1 VPSAQDFLPLT
12 HLMYAVL
19 LSLAEKPNHPYE
31 LVRRV
36 RERSGGMID
45 PGTGSFYSV
54 LARAEQ
60 DGMIRESRAQADT
73 RRRVYEI
80 TPLGRRV
87 LAAEADRLASQ
98 VKAAQAVLE
107 PGKRRA

>member
-1 VPSAQDFLPLT
+1 MPSPHELLPLT

-19 LSLAEKPNHPYE
+19 LSLAEKPDHPYE

-36 RERSGGMID
+36 RERSDGLID

-60 DGMIRESRAQADT
+60 HGMIRESRAQADT
-73 RRRVYEI
+73 RRHVYEI

-87 LAAEADRLASQ
+87 LAAEAERLASQ
-98 VKAAQAVLE
+98 VKAALAVLE
-107 PGKRRA
+107 PGKKRT

>member
-1 VPSAQDFLPLT
+1 VPSPHDLLPLT

-19 LSLAEKPNHPYE
+19 LLLAEKTDHPYE

-36 RERSGGMID
+36 RERSGGLID

-54 LARAEQ
+54 LARAQ
-60 DGMIRESRAQADT
+60 QQGMIRESSAQADT

-80 TPLGRRV
+80 TPLGRRA
-87 LAAEADRLASQ
+87 LAAEAARLASQ
-98 VKAAQAVLE
+98 VKAAHAVLT
-107 PGKRRA
+107 PGKKRT

>member
-1 VPSAQDFLPLT
+1 MAAAHDFLPLT

-19 LSLAEKPNHPYE
+19 LSLAEKPDHPYE

-36 RERSGGMID
+36 RERSGGLID

-54 LARAEQ
+54 LAQAEQ
-60 DGMIRESRAQADT
+60 HGLLRESREQTDA

-87 LAAEADRLASQ
+87 LAAEADRLAGQ
-98 VKAAQAVLE
+98 IKAAHAALV
-107 PGKRRA
+107 PGRKRT